1 MSEKE
6 DKEKSIF
13 RKAAVEF
20 YSSASQFEQTFSP
33 IKYNQWMISGALT
46 LLLIGACTW
55 FFFGTL
61 PIEAQGVGIVVNLDG
76 ISNVEAS
83 FSGVVKRLNTRVGE
97 YVQQGDLLAVLYNPE
112 IETRLNMTL
121 QTIANLEKR
130 IESLSWEVEEE
141 KAEEKKAIAKEIE
154 AAQYRINVLE
164 SEIPI
169 LEKDVHNKEVV
180 NGPRLFDSRSLEDS
194 KDLLWDKQTDLE
206 RTKAHLSH
214 LQFLLKKGYR
224 QHEIQSLQEELL
236 ASLQDK
242 SLLEA
247 QLNYK
252 NIYSPVNGVILEW
265 FVQPN
270 KYVAEGDLI
279 TRLEI
284 HSQEKSQKVFYGYL
298 PIDVGAKVKLNAE
311 VGIEPTTVKSQE
323 YGAIVG
329 HIVSVSQ
336 YAVSPESLNHLINN
350 PALIRFLLQQH
361 EAVVQ
366 VVIEPE
372 LDPNTISGYR
382 WSSGKGAPIQLSS
395 GTLCTFKGL
404 IEEVR
409 PYLYVIPAWWIKKI
423 IHSGPDNPEN
433 LAVNEMKDL

>member
-1 MSEKE
+1 MNKKE
-6 DKEKSIF
+6 EKEKSIF
-13 RKAAVEF
+13 RSAAVDF

-33 IKYNQWMISGALT
+33 IKYNKWMISGALI
-46 LLLIGACTW
+46 LLFIGGSAW

-61 PIEAQGVGIVVNLDG
+61 PIQAQGVGIVVNVEG

-83 FSGVVKRLNTRVGE
+83 FSGVVKRLNTQVGDR
-97 YVQQGDLLAVLYNPE
+97 VQQGDLLAVLYNPE
-112 IETRLNMTL
+112 IETRLNITL
-121 QTIANLEKR
+121 QTIDNLNKR
-130 IESLSWEVEEE
+130 ITSLSSEVEEE
-141 KAEEKKAIAKEIE
+141 KAEEKKVIAKEME
-154 AAQYRINVLE
+154 AAHYRISILE
-164 SEIPI
+164 SEIPV
-169 LEKDVHNKEVV
+169 LEKDVQNKEEG
-180 NGPRLFDSRSLEDS
+180 NGPRLFESRSLEDS
-194 KDLLWDKQTDLE
+194 KELLWEKQTDLE
-206 RTKAHLSH
+206 KTKAHLSH

-224 QHEIQSLQEELL
+224 QHEILSLQEELL

-265 FVQPN
+265 FIQPN

-284 HSQEKSQKVFYGYL
+284 HSNEKSEKIFYGYL
-298 PIDVGAKVKLNAE
+298 PLDIGAKVKLNSE
-311 VGIEPTTVKSQE
+311 VGIEPTTVKTQE

-336 YAVSPESLNHLINN
+336 YAVSPESLNHFINN
-350 PALIRFLLQQH
+350 PALIRFLLQQN

-366 VVIEPE
+366 VVIKPE
-372 LDPNTISGYR
+372 LDSNTISGYR

-404 IEEVR
+404 VEEVR
-409 PYLYVIPAWWIKKI
+409 PYLYVIPAWWVKNFF
-423 IHSGPDNPEN
+423 HGQFDNPVN
-433 LAVNEMKDL
+433 LADNE